1 MQTIPSRKVF
11 FVFHEVSDRPEHEID
26 VTGLEAIRKMKK
38 GEVSMENESFLKVE
52 KNGHVAWLILNRP
65 KQRNTMTMEF
75 FQDIRRLFAAFDED
89 EDVRVVVIRA
99 EGKSFTAGLDLV
111 AAQSLLGDGS
121 AVYREELRRKIMTLQ
136 ESMTAIEKCRKP
148 VIAAIHGY
156 CIGGGVDLTSACDIR
171 LAARDAIFSIRETRI
186 GIIADIGT
194 LQRVPY
200 IIGQGWFR
208 ELALTGR
215 DWTAEEALKMGY
227 ITRLCENNQSLFEE
241 ARKLAEEIAG
251 LPPLAVQGIKEVAN
265 YSRDNGIQR
274 GLEYVAQ
281 RNAAV
286 VPNDD
291 MIEAVAAF
299 LEKRAPNFRGR

>member
-1 MQTIPSRKVF
+1 
-11 FVFHEVSDRPEHEID
+11 
-26 VTGLEAIRKMKK
+26 
-38 GEVSMENESFLKVE
+38 MESESSFRVE
-52 KNGHVAWLILNRP
+52 KNNHVAWLILNRP

-75 FQDIRRLFAAFDED
+75 FEEIRRLFEAFDAD
-89 EDVRVVVIRA
+89 DDVRVVVIRA

-121 AVYREELRRKIMTLQ
+121 AVYREGLRRKIVKLQ

-171 LAARDAIFSIRETRI
+171 LAARDAVFSIRETRI

-200 IIGQGWFR
+200 IVGEGWFR

-227 ITRLCENNQSLFEE
+227 ITRLCENSQSLFEE

-281 RNAAV
+281 RNAAL

>member
-1 MQTIPSRKVF
+1 MQSEYF
-11 FVFHEVSDRPEHEID
+11 
-26 VTGLEAIRKMKK
+26 
-38 GEVSMENESFLKVE
+38 KVE
-52 KNGHVAWLILNRP
+52 KAGHIAWMILNRA

-75 FQDIRRLFAAFDED
+75 FQEIRRLFEALDED
-89 EDVRVVVIRA
+89 DAVRVVVIRA

-121 AVYREELRRKIMTLQ
+121 ALYREELRRKILNLQ
-136 ESMTAIEKCRKP
+136 ASMNAIEKCRKP
-148 VIAAIHGY
+148 VIAAIHGH

-171 LAARDAIFSIRETRI
+171 LAAQDAIFSIRETRI

-227 ITRLCENNQSLFEE
+227 ITRLCQNTQDLFEQ
-241 ARKLAEEIAG
+241 ARALAEEIAG

-265 YSRDNGIQR
+265 YSRDHGIQQ

-281 RNAAV
+281 RNAALI
-286 VPNDD
+286 PNDD
-291 MIEAVAAF
+291 MIEAVTAF
-299 LEKRAPNFRGR
+299 LEKRTPNYRGR